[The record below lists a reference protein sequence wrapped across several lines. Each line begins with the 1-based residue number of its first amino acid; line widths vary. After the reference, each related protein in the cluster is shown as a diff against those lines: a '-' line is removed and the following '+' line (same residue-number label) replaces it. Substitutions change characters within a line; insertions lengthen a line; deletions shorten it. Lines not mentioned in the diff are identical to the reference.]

1 MARIRS
7 RPRAGSEDVTAGFV
21 EAVVKAIRDEEQP
34 EGPVIFEVTTGST
47 DFVEVIVV
55 WDRWSDLSA
64 DVRTQVVS
72 EAYRQ
77 VSGQVTDA
85 VNLDRIST
93 IIPVTVS
100 QALEMGVLPYSVQ
113 CSVHRSADN
122 YEHVRQLMKREGAIE
137 TETGTELRL
146 PTMQMAREARDRLQ
160 NATRD
165 MIPEVMWQI
174 SQQVGRIIDY

>member
-7 RPRAGSEDVTAGFV
+7 RPRASSNDVTAGFV
-21 EAVVKAIRDEEQP
+21 EALAKAIKNEEQP
-34 EGPVIFEVTTGST
+34 DGPVIFEVATGST

-64 DVRTQVVS
+64 DVRTQLVS

-77 VSGQVTDA
+77 VSSQVPDG
-85 VNLDRIST
+85 VSLDHISA

-100 QALEMGVLPYSVQ
+100 QALDMGVLPYSVQ
-113 CSVHRSADN
+113 CSVHRSSDN
-122 YEHVRQLMKREGAIE
+122 FEQVRRLVKLEGAIE

-165 MIPEVMWQI
+165 MVPEAMWQI
-174 SQQVGRIIDY
+174 SQQMGRIIDY